1 MSWNLKRFDDLTNKE
16 LYIILKERTTVFV
29 VEQKCPYPEVDGK
42 DPQTYHLF
50 KEENGEII
58 AYLRVLPAGVSYQE
72 ASIGR
77 VLVKKE
83 YRGRGIAEELL
94 RRGLDFIHDELKEN
108 TVKIQAQDYLRKFYG
123 SFGFK
128 AITETYLEDNI
139 PHVDM
144 LLQKPLGKTGDPFN

>member
-1 MSWNLKRFDDLTNKE
+1 MGWKLKRFNELTNQD
-16 LYIILKERTTVFV
+16 LYAILKERTSVFV
-29 VEQKCPYPEVDGK
+29 VEQNCPYPEVDGK
-42 DPQTYHLF
+42 DPQSYHLF

-58 AYLRVLPAGVSYQE
+58 AYLRVLPAGVSYKE

-83 YRGRGIAEELL
+83 YRGQGLAEELL
-94 RRGLDFIHDELKEN
+94 RRGLDFIYVELKEA
-108 TVKIQAQDYLRKFYG
+108 TIKIQAQDYLRKFYG

-144 LLQKPLGKTGDPFN
+144 LLQTEL